1 MPLLECCALFPSY
14 LHHPRLS
21 FNSQGFD
28 EYMNIVLEETDELDM
43 KRRTKKPLGKI
54 LLKGDNITC
63 VMQAPA

>member
-1 MPLLECCALFPSY
+1 
-14 LHHPRLS
+14 
-21 FNSQGFD
+21 
-28 EYMNIVLEETDELDM
+28 MNIVLEETDELDM